1 MRAIFNPFLSVLLTI
16 SILSCGKGGGNSPD
30 PNPPAEAPL
39 AVVTDPAVN
48 AVQPPAPAP
57 YTVKVTVT
65 SAMPANGIK
74 IEVTARKD
82 DGSGASPFFTNT
94 LNTSSAASTI
104 NITGTPANTQ
114 CLVEVKV
121 TSRSTASNTWTG
133 SYRFSSK

>member
-1 MRAIFNPFLSVLLTI
+1 MRAIFYSFLSVLLMT
-16 SILSCGKGGGNSPD
+16 SFFSCGKGGGNSPE

-39 AVVTDPAVN
+39 TVVTDPAVN
-48 AVQPPAPAP
+48 AVQAPAPAP

-65 SAMPANGIK
+65 STMPANGVK
-74 IEVTARKD
+74 IDVTARKD
-82 DGSGASPFFTNT
+82 DGSGASPFFTTT

-104 NITGTPANTQ
+104 TINNTPANTQ

>member
-1 MRAIFNPFLSVLLTI
+1 MRAIFYSFLSVLLTI

-30 PNPPAEAPL
+30 PDPPAEAPL
-39 AVVTDPAVN
+39 AVTTDPAVN
-48 AVQPPAPAP
+48 AVQAPAPAP

-65 SAMPANGIK
+65 SAMPANGVK

-94 LNTSSAASTI
+94 VNTSSAISTI
-104 NITGTPANTQ
+104 TITGTPANTQ

>member
-1 MRAIFNPFLSVLLTI
+1 MLTI

-39 AVVTDPAVN
+39 VVVTDPAVN

-74 IEVTARKD
+74 IEVTGRKD

-104 NITGTPANTQ
+104 TITGTPANTQ

-133 SYRFSSK
+133 TYRFSSK